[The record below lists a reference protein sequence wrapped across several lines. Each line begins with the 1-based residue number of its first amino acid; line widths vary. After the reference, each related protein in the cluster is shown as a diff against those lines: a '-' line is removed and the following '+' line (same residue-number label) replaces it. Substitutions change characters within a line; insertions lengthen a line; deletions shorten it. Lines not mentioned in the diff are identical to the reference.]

1 RSLSMLKHH
10 FALPVALPVALIV
23 ATALSAC
30 SPEPEVDN
38 DGDLAAENEE
48 AEIARQSLNAGDFAD
63 LQLGAKIVGPQGE
76 EVKGRLT
83 NETGAFADI
92 TSFVACPAGM
102 EECDPAT
109 APEGTVY
116 TYVHTV
122 YPGEDND
129 PTTGSGDG
137 NDASN
142 VETTEA
148 FRMTMPS
155 HGFTG
160 NAGFSFAEAANA
172 IGANMMIVATCHEQ
186 GIAWTVEEGDG
197 GDQWGQGEPITFYW
211 QSTLPPAGPSDAY
224 EVFANYTAAGGPGP
238 YPAASDTV
246 SNACANSAQ
255 TNAVGG

>member
-1 RSLSMLKHH
+1 MLKHH
-10 FALPVALPVALIV
+10 FALPIALMAS
-23 ATALSAC
+23 TALAAC
-30 SPEPEVDN
+30 SSEPEIDN
-38 DGDLAAENEE
+38 DADLAAETEE
-48 AEIARQSLNAGDFAD
+48 AEIARQSLDTGDFAD
-63 LQLGAKIVGPQGE
+63 LELGAKIVGPQGE
-76 EVKGRLT
+76 EVRGRLA
-83 NETGAFADI
+83 NESGAFADI

-109 APEGTVY
+109 APEGTIY

-137 NDASN
+137 DDSSN

-160 NAGFSFAEAANA
+160 TVGFSYGEAANA
-172 IGANMMIVATCHEQ
+172 VNDTLLIVASCHEQ

-211 QSTLPPAGPSDAY
+211 QSTLPPAGPADAY
-224 EVFANYTAAGGPGP
+224 EVFANYTAASGPGP
-238 YPAASDTV
+238 YPAPSDTA
-246 SNACANSAQ
+246 SNACANSSS
-255 TNAVGG
+255 TNTSTVGS

>member
-1 RSLSMLKHH
+1 MLKHH
-10 FALPVALPVALIV
+10 FALPIALFVT
-23 ATALSAC
+23 TALSAC
-30 SPEPEVDN
+30 SAEPEVDN
-38 DGDLAAENEE
+38 DTDLAAEDEE
-48 AEIARQSLNAGDFAD
+48 AEIARESLNAGDFAD

-102 EECDPAT
+102 DECDPAT
-109 APEGTVY
+109 APEGTIY

-129 PTTGSGDG
+129 PSTGSGDG

-160 NAGFSFAEAANA
+160 SAGFSYAEAANA
-172 IGANMMIVATCHEQ
+172 ITDRMLIVATCHEQ

-211 QSTLPPAGPSDAY
+211 QSTLPPAGPADAY
-224 EVFANYTAAGGPGP
+224 EVFANYTAASGPGP
-238 YPAASDTV
+238 YPAASDTAT
-246 SNACANSAQ
+246 NACVNSAV
-255 TNAVGG
+255 TNAQGG

>member
-1 RSLSMLKHH
+1 MKSHLVT
-10 FALPVALPVALIV
+10 LPLIL
-23 ATALSAC
+23 AATTALAAC
-30 SPEPEVDN
+30 SAESEPEDS
-38 DGDLAAENEE
+38 DLVAENEE
-48 AEIARQSLNAGDFAD
+48 AEIAAEALETGDFAD
-63 LQLGAKIVGPQGE
+63 LELGAKIVGPEGP
-76 EVKGRLT
+76 EVKSRLT

-92 TSFVACPAGM
+92 TSYVACPAGM

-116 TYVHTV
+116 TYVHMI

-137 NDASN
+137 ADASD

-160 NAGFSFAEAANA
+160 SVGYSRAEAGAA
-172 IGANMMIVATCHEQ
+172 IGQPMLILASCHEQ

-197 GDQWGQGEPITFYW
+197 GEQWGQGEPITFYW
-211 QSTLPPAGPSDAY
+211 QSTLPPAGPADAY

-238 YPAASDTV
+238 YPAASDSAT
-246 SNACANSAQ
+246 NACASPFPSTDTSTA
-255 TNAVGG
+255 G